1 MLQSRNS
8 PKSLELYSQ
17 ELAELYHSKKFA
29 VLLCGPTLGDL
40 NTLGK
45 PGESL
50 RKKLKDAL
58 EEKGFDVILGEDDG
72 LEEPRLQYGMDAQEN
87 EMSFVKKHC
96 NAIVLIAS
104 SIGAYCELGLFSYYK
119 IHSTDKL
126 DFILIISDEH
136 EGKKSYLNLGPAT
149 AVEHWGKVYYED
161 LEKFEVSS
169 VVKRLEQR
177 RAVLWMDDKGR
188 PKRKK

>member
-149 AVEHWGKVYYED
+149 AVKYWGKVYYKD
-161 LEKFEVSS
+161 LEKFDVSS